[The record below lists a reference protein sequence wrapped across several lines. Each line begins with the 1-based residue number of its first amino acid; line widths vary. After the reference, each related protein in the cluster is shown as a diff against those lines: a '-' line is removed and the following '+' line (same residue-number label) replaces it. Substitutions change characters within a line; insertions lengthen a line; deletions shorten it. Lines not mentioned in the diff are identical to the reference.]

1 MTAPYLE
8 QKLDELVANNDFC
21 ALRRG
26 RGFMQGLVCKG
37 PVKGVIAE
45 AMDKG
50 LILINAGADIIRI
63 LPPLIITEKEID
75 EMAEILGAA
84 LSKASDQ

>member
-1 MTAPYLE
+1 M
-8 QKLDELVANNDFC
+8 KLDELVAKYDYC

-37 PVKGVIAE
+37 PVKGVIAD

-63 LPPLIITEKEID
+63 LPPLVTTEKEID
-75 EMAEILGAA
+75 EMVSILGPALAA
-84 LSKASDQ
+84 AK